1 MIGAAPASCSIL
13 ATRSRRP
20 LLITFAPCP
29 LLVIFCPLPVRLRL
43 VYLIP
48 ASVVI
53 LLPAVTRVLIDVA
66 IVSGIH
72 ITAGGFTYC
81 AVPPLRAGSG
91 HFSSLRISGACHRS
105 IGRRVVAH
113 GGTLV
118 SSRDVGAAPLSVRTG
133 SLSGLSIGAGVRI
146 IRLSCASAPIRRRN

>member
-13 ATRSRRP
+13 ATRSRLP
-20 LLITFAPCP
+20 LLITLAACP

-53 LLPAVTRVLIDVA
+53 LLPAVTRVLVNVA

-81 AVPPLRAGSG
+81 TVPPLRAGSRY
-91 HFSSLRISGACHRS
+91 FSSLRISGACHRS

-113 GGTLV
+113 SGTLV
-118 SSRDVGAAPLSVRTG
+118 SSRHIRAAPLGCGT
-133 SLSGLSIGAGVRI
+133 
-146 IRLSCASAPIRRRN
+146 